1 MERSEMIEKAKLM
14 RSRDRF
20 GPMSAEELSALPGT
34 EREKAIPMESGP
46 CVKVFEIRPD
56 GPLPEKAPLVINF
69 HGGGFIKGRADRDKR
84 YCCCLAQELRC
95 IVWDVDYILAPE
107 APFPAAMN
115 ECQAVA
121 QYAFDH
127 AEECGIDRSRIA
139 LAGHSAGGNLVAA
152 TLIQL
157 HRSGTFKPCGA
168 LMEYFPANQTIDPAD
183 KLDAAL
189 RADPFWL
196 NRAKQEKEYTLFY
209 CTEEQAKDPLCSPG
223 LASDE
228 ELASFPPCLVISA
241 GKDSLRDET
250 EAFAARL
257 VSLGVQTTAQRIPE
271 SVHGFTINRTDG
283 WERAVKLHCK
293 FFHNILNP

>member
-1 MERSEMIEKAKLM
+1 MERSEMIEKAKVM

-20 GPMSAEELSALPGT
+20 GPMSPEELAALPGT
-34 EREKAIPMESGP
+34 ERELAIPMADGS
-46 CVKVFEIRPD
+46 CVRVFEIRPD
-56 GPLPEKAPLVINF
+56 CALPENAPLVINY

-84 YCCCLAQELRC
+84 YCCHLAQEVGC

-107 APFPAAMN
+107 APFPAAME
-115 ECQAVA
+115 ECWTVA
-121 QYAFDH
+121 QFAHDH
-127 AEECGIDRSRIA
+127 AAEYGIDPTRIA

-152 TLIQL
+152 TLIRL
-157 HRSGTFKPCGA
+157 NRERSFTPLGV

-183 KLDAAL
+183 KLDEAL

-223 LASDE
+223 LASDA
-228 ELASFPPCLVISA
+228 ELAVFPPSLVISA

-257 VSLGVQTTAQRIPE
+257 VRLGVPTTAQRIPE
-271 SVHGFTINRTDG
+271 AVHGFTTNRTEG
-283 WERAVKLHCK
+283 WERAVKLHCN
-293 FFHNILNP
+293 FFKNLYHL